1 VLTNVTLIND
11 KKSRKNIINKFYKG
25 LNQESIHEAV
35 ISLEERKHQNFE
47 HGEVYFQGD
56 LSSEEQQDLNLSK
69 SDGLFIINEDN
80 KKCGAIVPLQLIV
93 QYLASN
99 QEAIAKEKGL
109 SIIQLE
115 NIIDRLELTL
125 KSEGL

>member
-1 VLTNVTLIND
+1 MIMHVGGNIPLKPLKEENKMA
-11 KKSRKNIINKFYKG
+11 KKG
-25 LNQESIHEAV
+25 
-35 ISLEERKHQNFE
+35 
-47 HGEVYFQGD
+47 
-56 LSSEEQQDLNLSK
+56 
-69 SDGLFIINEDN
+69 
-80 KKCGAIVPLQLIV
+80 KK
-93 QYLASN
+93 Y

>member
-1 VLTNVTLIND
+1 KI
-11 KKSRKNIINKFYKG
+11 FYKG
-25 LNQESIHEAV
+25 LKQESNHEDV
-35 ISLEERKHQNFE
+35 ISLEERKRLNSE
-47 HGEVYFQGD
+47 HGEVYLQGD
-56 LSSEEQQDLNLSK
+56 LSSEEQQDINLSK

-99 QEAIAKEKGL
+99 QEVIAKEKGL